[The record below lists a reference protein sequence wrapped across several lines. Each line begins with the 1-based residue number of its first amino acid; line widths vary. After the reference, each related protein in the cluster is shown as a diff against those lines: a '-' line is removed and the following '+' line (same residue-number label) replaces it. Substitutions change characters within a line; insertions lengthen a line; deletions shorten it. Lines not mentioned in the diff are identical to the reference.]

1 MRIYNP
7 QIGKFLSVD
16 PISNE
21 YPELTPFQF
30 ASNRPIEGIDLDG
43 LEFWGVSVPIE
54 VWTTAGEVST
64 WGGRTISVPVE
75 GINTIPIPPPISK
88 TSVDYVR
95 KNSIKTN
102 RKSQLTSNKYPKQ
115 QKSDANKIKEKS
127 TSNDAT
133 KNRVKLRKDVKE
145 KIKDNQPKNEKGEP
159 IDPNDRKPIGDDKTD
174 IGHKTGQEWH
184 RRKEMHNEKGSSR
197 KEVIEEENNPD
208 LYQIE
213 RRSNNRSHKY
223 EKPRK

>member
-30 ASNRPIEGIDLDG
+30 ASNRLIEGIDLDG

-102 RKSQLTSNKYPKQ
+102 RKSQ
-115 QKSDANKIKEKS
+115 
-127 TSNDAT
+127 
-133 KNRVKLRKDVKE
+133 
-145 KIKDNQPKNEKGEP
+145 
-159 IDPNDRKPIGDDKTD
+159 
-174 IGHKTGQEWH
+174 
-184 RRKEMHNEKGSSR
+184 
-197 KEVIEEENNPD
+197 
-208 LYQIE
+208 
-213 RRSNNRSHKY
+213 
-223 EKPRK
+223 